1 MRKRCLEV
9 VHRLAKKNKNVIFV
23 GSDLG
28 VGVLDNFK
36 KELPGQWFMEGVS
49 EQHIIG
55 MAAGLAMSGKTV
67 YFNTIATFITR
78 RCLEQNA
85 IDLGLANLKVRLLG
99 SGGGLVYAPLGP
111 THLATEDIA
120 LMRSIPNMTIVAP
133 CDAEE
138 MERAMLASES
148 WDGPMYVR
156 IAKGGEAVVSRPEL
170 GFELGRAIQIQEPGE
185 VLFATTGVML
195 QRALEASAL
204 LAKDGISSGILHFHT
219 VKPFDSAALLQAA
232 AKSRAVLS
240 LEEHT
245 VLGGLGSAVAETLA
259 EGNLERPPL
268 FKRLGLPDAFP
279 DQYGSQNS
287 LLERYGLSAPLIAAE
302 TRRLMSERL
311 TPAIGG

>member
-1 MRKRCLEV
+1 MRKRCLDV
-9 VHRLAKKNKNVIFV
+9 VYRLAKKNKDVIFV

-36 KELPGQWFMEGVS
+36 KELPAQWLMEGVS

-78 RCLEQNA
+78 RCYEQTC

-120 LMRSIPNMTIVAP
+120 LMRAIPNMTIIAP

-138 MERAMLASES
+138 MERAMFATEHLP
-148 WDGPMYVR
+148 GPVYMR
-156 IAKGGEAVVSRPEL
+156 IAKGGETVVSKPEL
-170 GFELGRAIQIQEPGE
+170 GFEIGRAIVHRQPGE
-185 VLFATTGVML
+185 VLFVTTGVML
-195 QRALEASAL
+195 QKAIDTCVLLENSGVTA
-204 LAKDGISSGILHFHT
+204 GIVHCHT
-219 VKPFDSAALLQAA
+219 VKPLDVKTIISAA
-232 AKSRAVLS
+232 AKVRAIVT

-245 VLGGLGSAVAETLA
+245 LPGGLGSAVAEALA
-259 EGNLERPPL
+259 EAGLDRLPR
-268 FKRLGLPDAFP
+268 FKRLGIPDVFP
-279 DQYGSQNS
+279 DEYGSQNS
-287 LLERYGLSAPLIAAE
+287 LMDRFGLSAEKIAAE
-302 TRRLMSERL
+302 TQRLLSGRL
-311 TPAIGG
+311 APAVGG